1 MNLNTGLWQKQQ
13 MKLQMTQQLSQAITL
28 LQYST
33 MELNAFLETK
43 ALENPLIQLED
54 PVMDI
59 PDRGESYQNKG
70 KDPIDFTEFLSVSKN
85 TLDEHLFL
93 QLDLKSLS
101 KIDLK
106 VMKELFYSL
115 DDNGYLQIETE
126 NFLSRNH
133 LPLSQLEHYIG
144 MLQELEP
151 AGIGARSLQECISLQ
166 LRRKRSSGLALT
178 IVEDHFDDFAAKK
191 WKGMAKEL
199 NVELKDIQKAADL
212 IKQCNPRPG
221 ALYSDGPS
229 HYIAPELVVNVL
241 DDKTVT
247 VSLFDGTT
255 LKVIYND
262 EYKVF
267 LEHHSDKEV
276 GSYLR
281 EKEQE
286 FHWLLQSLQQRKQT
300 IVKVGKLIVEKQ
312 KSFFLDGPAGLQPLT
327 LKEVAEEA
335 GVHESTISRAVK
347 GKYMQT
353 PYGIFEMKYFFS
365 AAIKSLHSEDS
376 GAASST
382 TIKNEIQ
389 RLVDEEDKK
398 KPLSDQKIVNM
409 LIDKGYDVS
418 RRTIAKYRDQ
428 LGISSSTMRKRY
440 E

>member
-13 MKLQMTQQLSQAITL
+13 IKLQMTQQLSQAITI

-33 MELNAFLETK
+33 LELNAFLESK

-54 PVMDI
+54 PVMDK
-59 PDRGESYQNKG
+59 PDRGESYQYKR
-70 KDPIDFTEFLSVSKN
+70 KDAIDFTEFLSVSKK
-85 TLDEHLFL
+85 TLEEHLFL

-101 KIDLK
+101 NDDMKI
-106 VMKELFYSL
+106 MKDLFYSL
-115 DDNGYLQIETE
+115 DENGYLRIESSE
-126 NFLSRNH
+126 FLSRNN
-133 LPLSQLEHYIG
+133 LQMSQLQHYIG
-144 MLQELEP
+144 KLQELEP
-151 AGIGARSLQECISLQ
+151 AGIGACSLQECISLQ
-166 LRRKRSSGLALT
+166 LRRKDSTELALT
-178 IVEDHFDDFAAKK
+178 IVEEHFEDFAAKK
-191 WKGMAKEL
+191 WKGIAKEL
-199 NVELKDIQKAADL
+199 NVGLNDIQKAADL
-212 IKQCNPRPG
+212 IQQCNPRPG
-221 ALYSDGPS
+221 AIYSDGPS
-229 HYIAPELVVNVL
+229 HYIVPELVVKVL
-241 DDKTVT
+241 DDKEVK

-255 LKVIYND
+255 VKVIYND
-262 EYKVF
+262 EYKDF
-267 LEHHSDKEV
+267 LEHHPDKEV
-276 GSYLR
+276 GSYLKG
-281 EKEQE
+281 KEQE
-286 FHWLLQSLQQRKQT
+286 FQWLLQSLQQRKQT
-300 IVKVGKLIVEKQ
+300 ILKVGKLIVEKQ
-312 KSFFLDGPAGLQPLT
+312 SAFFLQGPSGLQPLT

-353 PYGIFEMKYFFS
+353 PFGIFEMKYFFS
-365 AAIKSLHSEDS
+365 AAIKSVHSEDS

>member
-13 MKLQMTQQLSQAITL
+13 MKLQMTQQLSQAITI

-33 MELNAFLETK
+33 MELNAFLESK

-59 PDRGESYQNKG
+59 PDRGESHQYKG
-70 KDPIDFTEFLSVSKN
+70 KEANDFTEYLSVSKK
-85 TLDEHLFL
+85 TLEEHLFL

-101 KIDLK
+101 KFDLK
-106 VMKELFYSL
+106 VMKDLMYNL
-115 DDNGYLQIETE
+115 DENGYLRIETE
-126 NFLSRNH
+126 DFLSRND
-133 LPLSQLEHYIG
+133 LLMLQLEYYINR
-144 MLQELEP
+144 LQELEP

-166 LRRKRSSGLALT
+166 LRRKHSSELALK
-178 IVEDHFDDFAAKK
+178 IVEEHFDDFAAKK
-191 WKGMAKEL
+191 WKGIAKEL
-199 NVELKDIQKAADL
+199 NVDLKDIQKAADL
-212 IKQCNPRPG
+212 IRQCHPRPG
-221 ALYSDGPS
+221 AIYNDEPA
-229 HYIAPELVVNVL
+229 HYIAPELVVKMMDEKEVS
-241 DDKTVT
+241 

-255 LKVIYND
+255 VKVVYND
-262 EYKVF
+262 EYKDF
-267 LEHHSDKEV
+267 LEHHPDKEV

-281 EKEQE
+281 EKDQE
-286 FHWLLQSLQQRKQT
+286 FQWLLQSLQQRKQT
-300 IVKVGKLIVEKQ
+300 ILKVGKLIVEKQ
-312 KSFFLDGPAGLQPLT
+312 RTFFLEGPAAVKPLT

-365 AAIKSLHSEDS
+365 AAIKSVHSEDS

-382 TIKNEIQ
+382 SIKNEIQ

>member
-13 MKLQMTQQLSQAITL
+13 MKLQMTQQLSQAITI
-28 LQYST
+28 LQYSAV
-33 MELNAFLETK
+33 ELNAFLESK

-54 PVMDI
+54 PIQDA
-59 PDRGESYQNKG
+59 PDRGESYHYK
-70 KDPIDFTEFLSVSKN
+70 KKEMHDFTEFLSVSKK
-85 TLDEHLFL
+85 TMAEHLFL

-101 KIDLK
+101 SVDLK
-106 VMKELFYSL
+106 VMKDLFNNL
-115 DDNGYLQIETE
+115 DENGYLRIEPEDFMTRNKLQI
-126 NFLSRNH
+126 
-133 LPLSQLEHYIG
+133 SQMERYITK
-144 MLQELEP
+144 LHELEP
-151 AGIGARSLQECISLQ
+151 AGIGARSLQECLSLQ
-166 LRRKRSSGLALT
+166 LRRKSASVLALS
-178 IVEDHFDDFAAKK
+178 IIDEHFEDFAAKK
-191 WKGMAKEL
+191 WKGIAKEM
-199 NVELKDIQKAADL
+199 NVDLTDIQKAADL
-212 IKQCNPRPG
+212 IQCCHPRPG
-221 ALYSDGPS
+221 AGYSDGPA
-229 HYIAPELVVNVL
+229 HYIVPELMVNVMGENE
-241 DDKTVT
+241 VA

-255 LKVIYND
+255 VNVMYND
-262 EYKVF
+262 EYKDF
-267 LEHHSDKEV
+267 LEHHPDKEV

-286 FHWLLQSLQQRKQT
+286 FQWLLQSLKQRKQT
-300 IVKVGKLIVEKQ
+300 ILKVGKLIVEKQ
-312 KSFFLDGPAGLQPLT
+312 RSFFLTGPATVQPLT

-365 AAIKSLHSEDS
+365 AAIKSVNAEDG

-382 TIKNEIQ
+382 SIKNEIQ

-409 LIDKGYDVS
+409 LIDKGFDVS